1 MSKGFIRQDYMR
13 HLKLGKNRKKLQK
26 WRKPKG
32 MHSKMRQ
39 KRKGYPKTVSIGY
52 GTPKEGS
59 GKIKGL
65 IPMRINNIAE
75 LNKIGKEN
83 IAVISA
89 RIGARKKIDL
99 IKKAE
104 EMKIKILNLGVK

>member
-1 MSKGFIRQDYMR
+1 MTKGFIRQDYMR

-52 GTPKEGS
+52 GTPKDEA
-59 GKIKGL
+59 GKIKGN
-65 IPMRINNIAE
+65 IPMIINNIDE
-75 LNKIGKEN
+75 LNNIGKEN
-83 IAVISA
+83 IAIISR
-89 RIGARKKIDL
+89 RIGARKKINI
-99 IKKAE
+99 IKKAD